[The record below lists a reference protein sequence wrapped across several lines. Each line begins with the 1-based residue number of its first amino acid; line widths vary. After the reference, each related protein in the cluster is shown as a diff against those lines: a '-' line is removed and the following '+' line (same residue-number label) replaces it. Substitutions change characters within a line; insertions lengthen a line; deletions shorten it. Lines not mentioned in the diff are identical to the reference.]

1 MKNSL
6 MVPLVG
12 DPERSSYAT
21 SLIMPATQTKLST
34 WRLWTCHPFTT
45 PRSTVVQ
52 YACPNFRKIRS
63 SRRSISNNRPRS
75 SGMTRND
82 LVRTPLMSRI
92 PPPSDTDIPEA
103 QLAHRR
109 RIIDVPSIH
118 DERLTQQLLH
128 ALEIQLL
135 ELVPFRQHQQ
145 AVRTL
150 HRLIGILAERHLWQ
164 QMRGLLHG
172 LRIVNSDRGPPR
184 AQILDDVDRRS
195 IAHVVRVG
203 LEGQPEHGDRLVLHH
218 PQRPLHLL
226 GNAALLV
233 LVHSPHGLQQVK
245 VIPRLLRDVDERLQV
260 FRKTKAPESR
270 PGVQE
275 RPADARI
282 QPHAVRHLLHIA
294 A

>member
-52 YACPNFRKIRS
+52 YACPNFRKSRS
-63 SRRSISNNRPRS
+63 SRRNISNNRPRS

-82 LVRTPLMSRI
+82 LVRTPLMSRL

-150 HRLIGILAERHLWQ
+150 HRLIGILAERHMWQ

-172 LRIVNSDRGPPR
+172 LRIVGPDRGPLR

-218 PQRPLHLL
+218 PQRPLHLF
-226 GNAALLV
+226 GDAALLV
-233 LVHSPHGLQQVK
+233 LVHLPHGLQQLE
-245 VIPRLLRDVDERLQV
+245 IIAHLLRDVDEGLEVLRE
-260 FRKTKAPESR
+260 AEPAE
-270 PGVQE
+270 PGTRVQE
-275 RPADARI
+275 RPPDPRI
-282 QPHAVRHLLHIA
+282 QPHAEIGRAHV
-294 A
+294 